1 MLIANVARAH
11 LSCICASA
19 SYDFVSHLE
28 SLVLPALCGLDGLL
42 VDLVVVVGLGPAGV
56 GGGADQPDED
66 DQDQDDDEEVLRL
79 RELRVGDPR
88 DAQARDDDGYD
99 LQENY
104 LSSVR

>member
-1 MLIANVARAH
+1 MIK
-11 LSCICASA
+11 
-19 SYDFVSHLE
+19 LE
-28 SLVLPALCGLDGLL
+28 TEYPPEDVL
-42 VDLVVVVGLGPAGV
+42 
-56 GGGADQPDED
+56 
-66 DQDQDDDEEVLRL
+66 DDDEEVLRL